1 MASVSTVFAVI
12 FILSK
17 ETSPFAPPFCRPP
30 SITNPSP
37 TTRTI
42 DALDHQHA
50 RLSSSELFHAPTHDE
65 RNVEVPIEVK
75 TALKEKFGKLLSEVA
90 ASMSDKSE
98 DIPSLLAQNIE
109 TIIQVLSIQD
119 LMEETIAEDVA
130 NRTSTSD
137 ESCVETSQE
146 RLERLSEAANVII
159 TFVEAFVDETKSM
172 DNVYKEILGTIFRSI
187 SPPQTESKDSDKK
200 QSAAKVAMEE
210 QLDKL
215 LASSKEAFTP
225 GFLRHVEGE
234 CERLSNVKES
244 TQETVR
250 MLSLMRLIQTRVLE
264 ELGKGLGD
272 GAVVLGQLLGYESE
286 AERLA
291 VLDAGLAVRG
301 VAFARELSDLTC
313 EALDGFEAVKIEGGQ
328 VDSGL
333 VKMVKSI
340 SDRIQHFLDIGGVFQ

>member
-1 MASVSTVFAVI
+1 MASVFTLLAVVVL
-12 FILSK
+12 LSK
-17 ETSPFAPPFCRPP
+17 DTSAFAPFCLRPP

-42 DALDHQHA
+42 DA
-50 RLSSSELFHAPTHDE
+50 RLSSSELFHTPTHNE

-75 TALKEKFGKLLSEVA
+75 NELKAKFGTLLSEVVD
-90 ASMSDKSE
+90 SMSDKSE
-98 DIPSLLAQNIE
+98 NIPSLLAQNIE
-109 TIIQVLSIQD
+109 TIMQVLSIQD

-130 NRTSTSD
+130 NRASNSSTSD
-137 ESCVETSQE
+137 ETSQE
-146 RLERLSEAANVII
+146 RLERLSEAASVII

-172 DNVYKEILGTIFRSI
+172 DNVYKEILGTIFRSM
-187 SPPQTESKDSDKK
+187 SPPQTESKESEK
-200 QSAAKVAMEE
+200 QSATKVAMEE
-210 QLDKL
+210 KLDSL

-244 TQETVR
+244 TEETMR

-301 VAFARELSDLTC
+301 IAFARELLDLTS
-313 EALDGFEAVKIEGGQ
+313 EALDGFEAVKKEGGQ
-328 VDSGL
+328 VDAGL

-340 SDRIQHFLDIGGVFQ
+340 SERIQQFLDIGGVFQ

>member
-1 MASVSTVFAVI
+1 MASVFTTLFTVI
-12 FILSK
+12 FLISK
-17 ETSPFAPPFCRPP
+17 DTSSFAPFCPRPP

-37 TTRTI
+37 TSQTIRTI
-42 DALDHQHA
+42 DALDHHQLA
-50 RLSSSELFHAPTHDE
+50 RLSSSELFHAPIRNE
-65 RNVEVPIEVK
+65 RNAEVPIEVK
-75 TALKEKFGKLLSEVA
+75 TELKAKFGTILSEVA
-90 ASMSDKSE
+90 DSMSDKSE
-98 DIPSLLAQNIE
+98 NIPGLLAQNIE
-109 TIIQVLSIQD
+109 TIMQVLTIQD
-119 LMEETIAEDVA
+119 LMEETIAEDIA
-130 NRTSTSD
+130 ND
-137 ESCVETSQE
+137 ETSQD
-146 RLERLSEAANVII
+146 RLEQLSEAANVII
-159 TFVEAFVDETKSM
+159 TFVEAFVDETKTM
-172 DNVYKEILGTIFRSI
+172 DNVYKEILGTIFRSM
-187 SPPQTESKDSDKK
+187 SPRQTESKGSDK
-200 QSAAKVAMEE
+200 QSAEKVAMEE
-210 QLDKL
+210 QLDSL

-244 TQETVR
+244 TEETMR

-301 VAFARELSDLTC
+301 IAFARELLELTS
-313 EALDGFEAVKIEGGQ
+313 EALDGFEAVKREGGQ
-328 VDSGL
+328 VDSDL